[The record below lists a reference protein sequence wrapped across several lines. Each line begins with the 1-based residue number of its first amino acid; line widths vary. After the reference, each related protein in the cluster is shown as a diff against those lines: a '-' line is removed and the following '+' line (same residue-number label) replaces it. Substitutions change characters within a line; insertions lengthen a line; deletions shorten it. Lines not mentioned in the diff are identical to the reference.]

1 MSVFQNNF
9 FKKME
14 KKVTSRNLLEE
25 AIADAKAVRE
35 SAIENA
41 KLSLQEAFEP
51 KLRSMIASQLEEME
65 KEEMYEEAE
74 EEVMEAAFEDE
85 VEMDEEEMDLDEILA
100 ELENEMDEEDMKS
113 EEMELYEE
121 ETETEMEDETM
132 EYEEEM
138 EIEDMTEEELKSFI
152 ESVIEDM
159 IKAGELEAGEEFE
172 GEEEVEMEDEEEL
185 DEELDLNELVY
196 ELKKEKKTIQMEK
209 ELEEAYSTI
218 ETLKSELN
226 EINLLNAKLLY
237 TNKIFKSKNLTE
249 SQKIKVLGAFDK
261 ATSVKE
267 AKLVFETLITDSN
280 VGNKSKSKP
289 VMESLIGGASKSIG
303 APKMEKQTIM
313 ESNEMVKRFQ
323 KLAGII

>member
-9 FKKME
+9 FIKME

-41 KLSLQEAFEP
+41 KLTLQEAFEP

-65 KEEMYEEAE
+65 KEEMYEEEE
-74 EEVMEAAFEDE
+74 EEVMEAMSDDE
-85 VEMDEEEMDLDEILA
+85 VEMEEEMDLDEILA
-100 ELENEMDEEDMKS
+100 ELEDEMEKEDMET

-132 EYEEEM
+132 EDEEEM
-138 EIEDMTEEELKSFI
+138 ELEDMTEEELKSFI

-172 GEEEVEMEDEEEL
+172 GEEEVEIEDEEEL

-267 AKLVFETLITDSN
+267 AKLVFETIITDSN
-280 VGNKSKSKP
+280 VGNKAKTKP
-289 VMESLIGGASKSIG
+289 VMEGLIGGASKSIG
-303 APKMEKQTIM
+303 APKMEKQTIV
-313 ESNEMVKRFQ
+313 ESNEMIKRFQ